1 MVSTNTAVAEKIR
14 ENLRTHKAAPAGPT
28 INYDDGTDV
37 LHIGFSSEPIVKDV
51 SHGWNVNVGYAES
64 SIAEITILDAK
75 ASSFWPLK
83 RLKDGTAYIVY
94 REQNVFVARALNVE
108 LATDGESEEIAVA
121 NLNEALT
128 LYLEVPDNERWL
140 HSPKMKAKLAKAD
153 EWMRNNR
160 PRATN
165 IEDLEAK
172 ILNEAKGARSEF

>member
-1 MVSTNTAVAEKIR
+1 MVSTKSAEAEKIR
-14 ENLRTHKAAPAGPT
+14 ANWHTHKEVPAVPT

-37 LHIGFSSEPIVKDV
+37 LHIGFSSEPIIKDV
-51 SHGWNVNVGYAES
+51 SHGWNVNIGYAEN

-108 LATDGESEEIAVA
+108 LASDGESEEIAVA

-165 IEDLEAK
+165 IEDLESRLLREK
-172 ILNEAKGARSEF
+172 KSTK